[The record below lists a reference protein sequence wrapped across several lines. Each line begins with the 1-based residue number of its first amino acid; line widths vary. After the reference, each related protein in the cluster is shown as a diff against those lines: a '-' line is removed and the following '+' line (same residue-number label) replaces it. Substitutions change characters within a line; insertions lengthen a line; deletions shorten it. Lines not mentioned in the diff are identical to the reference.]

1 MHLPEG
7 EGRLGHD
14 PVADHCTEHHSST
27 AAVAADTAGRHCRRG
42 HCSHIV
48 LQDQEMSMKRP
59 GPQNLQDR
67 AIFLKIP
74 DGLPI

>member
-1 MHLPEG
+1 MHFPEG

-14 PVADHCTEHHSST
+14 PVADHCPEYLPCPP
-27 AAVAADTAGRHCRRG
+27 AVAASSAGRHCSRG

-48 LQDQEMSMKRP
+48 LQDQGMSMKKP

-67 AIFLKIP
+67 AIFLKNP

>member
-48 LQDQEMSMKRP
+48 LQD
-59 GPQNLQDR
+59 
-67 AIFLKIP
+67 
-74 DGLPI
+74 